1 MRVLAADVGGTKTLL
16 SLHEVDDEGFQRE
29 VRSRRYA
36 SRDFPGLAD
45 LIGIFLGADLPT
57 VSHAGIGVAGP
68 MTVDADGGQTARTTN
83 LPWRI
88 DARALERTLGIGRVR
103 LINDFHAVA
112 LGIPRLAPEDLAVLQ
127 EGVVEPGGPIAILGA
142 GTGLGEAIVL
152 PVGGQWK
159 VIASEGGHCD
169 FAPRNEL
176 EIELLRYL
184 LERHERVSYER
195 VVSGPALVTLYRFLV
210 HKGLVPERSDTH
222 TRMASEDPS
231 AVIGERALAGDDPA
245 CVRTVEFFLGLYG
258 AEAGNLALKVL
269 PKGGLYVA
277 GGVAPRLL
285 PKLREGG
292 FLQAFRDKGRMSSL
306 LEATRVSVVLNP
318 RVGLIGA
325 LHAALT
331 RD

>member
-16 SLHEVDDEGFQRE
+16 SLHEVDDEGFHRE
-29 VRSRRYA
+29 LRSARYG
-36 SRDFPGLAD
+36 SREYPGFAELA
-45 LIGIFLGADLPT
+45 GVFLGDDLRSVT
-57 VSHAGIGVAGP
+57 HAGIGVAGP
-68 MTVDADGGQTARTTN
+68 VTVDASGGQSARTTN
-83 LPWRI
+83 LPWSI
-88 DARALERTLGIGRVR
+88 DARALEQTLHLTRVR

-112 LGIPRLAPEDLAVLQ
+112 LGIPRLAPEELEVLQ

-152 PVGGQWK
+152 PVAGQWR

-169 FAPRNEL
+169 FAPRDEL
-176 EIELLRYL
+176 EIALLQYL
-184 LERHERVSYER
+184 LERHDRVSYER
-195 VVSGPALVTLYRFLV
+195 VVSGPALLTLYRFLV
-210 HKGLVPERSDTH
+210 HQHLVEERADTQA
-222 TRMASEDPS
+222 RMANEDPS
-231 AVIGERALAGDDPA
+231 AVIGERALAGDDDA
-245 CVRTVEFFLGLYG
+245 CIRAVELFLSLYG

-292 FLQAFRDKGRMSSL
+292 FLTAFNAKGRMSGL
-306 LEATRVSVVLNP
+306 LRATRVSVVLNT
-318 RVGLIGA
+318 RVGLLGA

-331 RD
+331 RS